1 MQSIATN
8 LEFEIMNYAVIIKH
22 RLVTDNTF

>member
-8 LEFEIMNYAVIIKH
+8 LKFEIMNYTVINKH